1 MSGVIT
7 LAADSTT
14 LILNGTAITDLI
26 EGDTVILAPV
36 NPATSHVNAIGGGVN
51 INERSDRGVYD
62 VTVNVQRFSESDVF
76 LNTLTRQ
83 SPPVVINGSAKE
95 NYNRDGTDGVESWV
109 LENGSVTTQPT
120 GTKNSTDGNAVS
132 QYVIRFRNASRNI

>member
-1 MSGVIT
+1 MAGVIT
-7 LAADSTT
+7 LAADSTS
-14 LILNGTAITDLI
+14 LILNGRAYTNLI
-26 EGDTVILAPV
+26 EGDTIIIAPV

-62 VTVNVQRFSESDVF
+62 VTINVQRFSEDDTE
-76 LNTLTRQ
+76 LNTLLRQ
-83 SPPVVINGSAKE
+83 SPPVIINGSARD

-109 LENGSVTTQPT
+109 LESGSITTQPT

>member
-1 MSGVIT
+1 MATIS

-26 EGDTVILAPV
+26 EGDTITLAPV

-62 VTVNVQRFSESDVF
+62 VTVRVQRFSQSDVF
-76 LNTLTRQ
+76 MNNLVRQ

-95 NYNRDGTDGVESWV
+95 NYNRDGTDGVESWI

-120 GTKNSTDGNAVS
+120 GTKNSTDGNALS
-132 QYVIRFRNASRNI
+132 EYVIRFRNASRNL